1 MPDLSRLR
9 AEFAADAEENED
21 EDEDNYEYDDYE
33 DEENE
38 PDYDGHPSWYEPRQ
52 CDHCNGFYMGRE
64 VDSGLCDS
72 CEEKDKKQIQEMLDG
87 TIHD

>member
-1 MPDLSRLR
+1 MSDKTEE
-9 AEFAADAEENED
+9 EFEEYEDEEYEDEENED
-21 EDEDNYEYDDYE
+21 EDEEY
-33 DEENE
+33 E

>member
-1 MPDLSRLR
+1 MSDKTEE
-9 AEFAADAEENED
+9 EFEEYEDEEYEDEENED
-21 EDEDNYEYDDYE
+21 EDEEY
-33 DEENE
+33 E

-72 CEEKDKKQIQEMLDG
+72 CEVKDKKQIQEMLDP

>member
-1 MPDLSRLR
+1 MSDKTEE
-9 AEFAADAEENED
+9 EFEE
-21 EDEDNYEYDDYE
+21 YE
-33 DEENE
+33 DEEYEDEEYE

-72 CEEKDKKQIQEMLDG
+72 CEVKHKKQIQEMLDG

>member
-1 MPDLSRLR
+1 MSDKTEE
-9 AEFAADAEENED
+9 EFEE
-21 EDEDNYEYDDYE
+21 YE
-33 DEENE
+33 DEEYEDEEDEHEEYE

-72 CEEKDKKQIQEMLDG
+72 CEVKDKKQIQEMLDG